1 MSYGAAEGEFIFYV
15 GTISFYLFC
24 CKECILSIFGSE
36 FYMFCITLS
45 LLSSLIC
52 AIILLYF
59 LEGEK
64 VRVWRFYNCVGLGW
78 LALDRIGVGNLDDVG
93 TTLFSSS

>member
-1 MSYGAAEGEFIFYV
+1 MFYGQAEGELIFYV
-15 GTISFYLFC
+15 TTVSFYLFC

-52 AIILLYF
+52 AMILPDF
-59 LEGEK
+59 LGGEK

-78 LALDRIGVGNLDDVG
+78 LALDLIGVGNFDGVA
-93 TTLFSSS
+93 TALFSTS